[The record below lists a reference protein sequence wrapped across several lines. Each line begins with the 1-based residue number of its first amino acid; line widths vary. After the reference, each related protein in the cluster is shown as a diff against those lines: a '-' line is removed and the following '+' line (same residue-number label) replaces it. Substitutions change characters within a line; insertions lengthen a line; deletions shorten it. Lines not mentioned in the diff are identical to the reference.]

1 MLLIKKK
8 GFENLFGL
16 ELDHYIKTP
25 THSFSSTN
33 IEKIAQKIDE
43 EKTKA
48 A

>member
-25 THSFSSTN
+25 THSFSSIN
-33 IEKIAQKIDE
+33 MEKFTRKIDE